1 MTSNVY
7 VQAMLRVAGASNG
20 KVAVVVGVAV
30 VTHHLPKQDV
40 KGSHVRAV
48 CARDDRSARPPL
60 SLGHESIATA
70 GANQRTNQCL
80 MTLTRASTSKFS
92 HPKFAKRCTSMVRHS
107 SRFGSGLRK
116 FITGCLQRR

>member
-30 VTHHLPKQDV
+30 VTQHLPKQDV

-48 CARDDRSARPPL
+48 YARDDRSARPPL
-60 SLGHESIATA
+60 SLGHESIGTA
-70 GANQRTNQCL
+70 GLWKGSLSWLTVESGAGLLVAQSVSILLAGETNKHKWRQ
-80 MTLTRASTSKFS
+80 TA
-92 HPKFAKRCTSMVRHS
+92 AAAA
-107 SRFGSGLRK
+107 G
-116 FITGCLQRR
+116 